1 MDLPSFPRGLLA
13 MVLAGGLSLSGLAGA
28 AETIKIGVAGP
39 MTGGYAAFGEQ
50 FWRGASQA
58 AEDINAAG
66 GINGKQIEL
75 VKGDDACEPKQA
87 TAVANRLLD
96 QDKVAAVVGH
106 FCSSSTIPASEVYAD
121 AGVLVITP
129 GSTNPKV
136 TERGLPTVFRM
147 CGRDDQQGPLAA
159 DFIVKKLKAKKIAV
173 VHDKDTYGQ
182 GIADAMRDRLKALK
196 ADNRVVLYE
205 GLTRGEKDFNALVTK
220 IKASG
225 ADTVY
230 FGGLYNE
237 AGPLLRQLREQGLKV
252 NFLSGDG
259 SLDPAIVT
267 AAGGPQFV
275 EGAYMTSVREARNI
289 PASQEVVK
297 KMKDAGF
304 DPAGFT
310 LYAYASLQA
319 IADSM
324 KGAKT
329 SDGAKLAK
337 WLKSHT
343 VPTVLGPKSWDSKGD
358 LKDTSFSLFIWEPD
372 GTYKE
377 MQK

>member
-1 MDLPSFPRGLLA
+1 MNHPSFRRCLLA
-13 MVLAGGLSLSGLAGA
+13 VAVVGGLSLSSLAGA
-28 AETIKIGVAGP
+28 ADTVKIGVAGP

-66 GINGKQIEL
+66 GIDGKQIEL

-129 GSTNPKV
+129 GSTNPQV

-159 DFIVKKLKAKKIAV
+159 DFIINELKAKKIAV

-182 GIADAMRDRLKALK
+182 GIADAMRARLKELN
-196 ADNRVVLYE
+196 ADDRVVLYE

-220 IKASG
+220 IKAAD

-267 AAGGPQFV
+267 TAGGPQFV

-289 PASQEVVK
+289 PSSQEVVK
-297 KMKDAGF
+297 KMKEAGF
-304 DPAGFT
+304 DPSGFT

-319 IADSM
+319 IAESM

-329 SDGAKLAK
+329 GDGMKLAE
-337 WLKSHT
+337 WLKSNS
-343 VPTVLGPKSWDSKGD
+343 VPTVLGPKTWDEKGD
-358 LKDTSFSLFIWEPD
+358 LNETSFSLFVWGPD
-372 GTYKE
+372 GNYQE

>member
-1 MDLPSFPRGLLA
+1 MNHPSFSRCLLA
-13 MVLAGGLSLSGLAGA
+13 VALAGGLGLSSLAGA
-28 AETIKIGVAGP
+28 VDTVKIGVAGP

-66 GINGKQIEL
+66 GIDGKQIEL

-129 GSTNPKV
+129 GSTNPQV

-159 DFIVKKLKAKKIAV
+159 DFIVNELKAKKIAV

-182 GIADAMRDRLKALK
+182 GIADAMRARLKELN
-196 ADNRVVLYE
+196 ADDRVVLYE

-220 IKASG
+220 IKAAD

-267 AAGGPQFV
+267 TAGGPQFV

-289 PASQEVVK
+289 ASSQEVVK
-297 KMKDAGF
+297 KMKEAGF

-310 LYAYASLQA
+310 LYAYAALEA
-319 IADSM
+319 IAASM
-324 KGAKT
+324 NGAKT
-329 SDGAKLAK
+329 GDGMKLAE
-337 WLKSHT
+337 WLKAHT
-343 VPTVLGPKSWDSKGD
+343 VPTVLGPKTWDAKGD
-358 LKDTSFSLFIWEPD
+358 LNETSFSLFVWGPD
-372 GTYKE
+372 GNYTE